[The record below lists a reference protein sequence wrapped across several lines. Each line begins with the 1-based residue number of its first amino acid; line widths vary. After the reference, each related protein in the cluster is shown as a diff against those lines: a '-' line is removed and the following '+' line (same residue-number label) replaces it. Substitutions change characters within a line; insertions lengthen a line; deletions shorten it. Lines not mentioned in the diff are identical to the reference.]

1 MKIAVTNLGPIKEAT
16 VELGGLTVF
25 VGPNGTGKSYLAK
38 VIYGLQRHETMTS
51 SCLGHTE
58 QFYQILFGKRL
69 GTAQEALI
77 DLQKLKPA
85 MLQQAIPKLANL
97 HAESFKDKLSSY
109 FNDDSQLFEKTSISY
124 LDIVALPEQDLQK
137 IIAGAVEYG
146 KGLLK
151 DQGSAVKITSVE
163 DISPEDLLWGLCWYL
178 FWGVR
183 GGLADYFPAARSN
196 FMLTYKE
203 IYRARADEH
212 VGLESISDRL
222 LLASK
227 GQQTRKTGKLARF
240 DKPTED
246 FISRLYDLN
255 SSVTSPLAH
264 IAVEL
269 QNRLYGDDRI
279 VIEQSEGQ
287 LPDFRY
293 QVNDMASKIRLH
305 LTSSMVTETSALLI
319 GFWHWIEPNSIVIID
334 EPESHLHPEAQ
345 KALVNGLVEAINQ
358 GLRVILIT
366 HSPYILSCVNNL
378 IKFGSLIK
386 NFPDDG
392 NVTKLKDEHP
402 DMVALEK
409 NVSAYHFGRDGIVK
423 DIVLASGLIDEAEF
437 TEPFDRINDLYEAMR
452 DIEWE
457 HRR

>member
-1 MKIAVTNLGPIKEAT
+1 MKISVTNLGPVKQAT

-51 SCLGHTE
+51 SCLGHSE

-69 GTAQEALI
+69 GTEQEALT
-77 DLQKLKPA
+77 DLQQLKPA
-85 MLQQAIPKLANL
+85 MLQLAIPKLANL
-97 HAESFKDKLSSY
+97 YAELFKDKLSEY
-109 FNDDSQLFEKTSISY
+109 FNDDSQLFGETTISY
-124 LDIVALPEQDLQK
+124 SDVIVLPVEVLEEVIKAAVDQAKAWITAQSGATLLTRDEVKPEQF
-137 IIAGAVEYG
+137 IWA
-146 KGLLK
+146 
-151 DQGSAVKITSVE
+151 
-163 DISPEDLLWGLCWYL
+163 LCWYL
-178 FWGVR
+178 FWGVG

-212 VGLESISDRL
+212 VGMEFISDRL
-222 LLASK
+222 LSASK
-227 GQQTRKTGKLARF
+227 GHQIRKTGNLARF

-269 QNRLYGDDRI
+269 QSRLYGDDRI
-279 VIEQSEGQ
+279 VIEQPEGQ

-293 QVNDMASKIRLH
+293 RVNDTASKIRLH
-305 LTSSMVTETSALLI
+305 LTSSMVTEISALLI
-319 GFWHWIEPNSIVIID
+319 GFWHWIEPNSVVIID

-345 KALVNGLVEAINQ
+345 KALVSGLAEAINQ

-386 NFPDDG
+386 NFPDDD
-392 NVTKLKDEHP
+392 NVAKLKSEHP

-409 NVSAYHFGRDGIVK
+409 KVTAYHFGRDGMVK
-423 DIVLASGLIDEAEF
+423 DIVLTSGLIDESEF
-437 TEPFDRINDLYEAMR
+437 TEPFDKINDLYEAMR

-457 HRR
+457 HRG